1 MTATN
6 HYRDQIQRATER
18 LAQHQARE
26 LLAQQ
31 RQAVKA
37 KEMQRREEAKR
48 RTRVAELV
56 FLAGAESLE
65 DADLVGALAI
75 YLESSRDA
83 STRQRIL
90 ATGNER
96 LFKQRFNHVGLLND
110 RPQKNLSIIR

>member
-31 RQAVKA
+31 RQAAKA

-65 DADLVGALAI
+65 DAELVGAL
-75 YLESSRDA
+75 
-83 STRQRIL
+83 L
-90 ATGNER
+90 A
-96 LFKQRFNHVGLLND
+96 HVGNRSD
-110 RPQKNLSIIR
+110 AAIRSQASSLGVLRMEISNAEESHTTH

>member
-56 FLAGAESLE
+56 FLARAESLE
-65 DADLVGALAI
+65 DAELVGAL
-75 YLESSRDA
+75 
-83 STRQRIL
+83 L
-90 ATGNER
+90 A
-96 LFKQRFNHVGLLND
+96 HVGNRSD
-110 RPQKNLSIIR
+110 AAIRDQASSLGSLRMAISNIEEGQSTH

>member
-31 RQAVKA
+31 RQAVKD
-37 KEMQRREEAKR
+37 KEMRRREEAKR
-48 RTRVAELV
+48 RTRVADLV

-65 DADLVGALAI
+65 DTELVGAL
-75 YLESSRDA
+75 
-83 STRQRIL
+83 L
-90 ATGNER
+90 A
-96 LFKQRFNHVGLLND
+96 HVGNRSD
-110 RPQKNLSIIR
+110 AAIRNQANSLGALRMEISNAEEGHSTH

>member
-65 DADLVGALAI
+65 DAELVGAL
-75 YLESSRDA
+75 
-83 STRQRIL
+83 L
-90 ATGNER
+90 A
-96 LFKQRFNHVGLLND
+96 HVGNRTD
-110 RPQKNLSIIR
+110 AAIRNQASSLGALRMAITNTEEGHSKH

>member
-31 RQAVKA
+31 RQAVKT
-37 KEMQRREEAKR
+37 KETQRREEAKR

-56 FLAGAESLE
+56 FLAGAGSLE
-65 DADLVGALAI
+65 DAELVGAL
-75 YLESSRDA
+75 
-83 STRQRIL
+83 L
-90 ATGNER
+90 A
-96 LFKQRFNHVGLLND
+96 HVGNRSD
-110 RPQKNLSIIR
+110 AAIRNQASSLGALRMAITSAEEGGRTH